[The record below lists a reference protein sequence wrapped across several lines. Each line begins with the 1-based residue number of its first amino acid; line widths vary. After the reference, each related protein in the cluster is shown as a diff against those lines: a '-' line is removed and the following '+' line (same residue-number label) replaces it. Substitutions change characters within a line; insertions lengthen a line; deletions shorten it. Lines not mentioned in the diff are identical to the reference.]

1 MNSKNFTKEY
11 KNFNYAISLLNYL
24 MEVFILKKVLMTGN
38 EAIARGFYEAGGHL
52 AASYPGSPTV
62 EMLENIKKLY
72 PEIYAEFSVNEKVAV
87 EVGIGS
93 SIAGGRTLVSMK
105 HVGVNVAADPLM
117 TFTQTKTIGGFVL
130 MTGEDPG
137 MASSQNEQDNRILG
151 KFANMPIFDPSNS
164 EEARQF
170 VKIALDV
177 SETYSTPSM
186 LRISSR
192 LCHSRS
198 LVNLESRIEKP
209 VKGFEK
215 DISNFG
221 MIPPNTFDKQYHMK
235 ERIEAIQLNLEELN
249 LNHYTPFEG
258 SDTLVITSGLPYEN
272 LMELDAPV
280 SVLKL
285 GIIYPLPV
293 EQIKSLAKK
302 YTNLIIIE
310 ELSPF
315 IENNLKIEGINCEG
329 KKYFSFTGELNIEDI
344 RSGLEK
350 IGVLESS
357 NPEKNSASAS
367 SNVMGRLP
375 MFCSGCPH
383 RPVFDILKKSRK
395 KIIGDIGCYSMGI
408 LFPLEVVDTV
418 ICMGASLGMI
428 KGMQKVQKRNGIK
441 EPLVAVIG
449 DGTFY
454 HSGMTGMAN
463 LKHQLEEDDNITIVI
478 LNNGTTAMTGGQP
491 TMSSKGYGDGDGDI
505 DIPKLLDAM
514 GFDRV
519 KIVDQFKYKEA
530 KKIIDDE
537 INHPGLSIVI
547 TTRPCALK
555 YKIVEPHFYVDP
567 SICIA
572 CRSCVKTNCP
582 PIHMKEYEGFDK
594 KKSSID
600 STLCVGCS
608 VCSQVCPVGA
618 IKRS

>member
-1 MNSKNFTKEY
+1 
-11 KNFNYAISLLNYL
+11 
-24 MEVFILKKVLMTGN
+24 MTGN

-62 EMLENIKKLY
+62 EMLDNIKKHY
-72 PEIYAEFSVNEKVAV
+72 PEVYAEFSVNEKVAL

-93 SIAGGRTLVSMK
+93 SFAGGRTLVSMK

-117 TFTQTKTIGGFVL
+117 TFTQTKTLGGFVL

-164 EEARQF
+164 EEARIY
-170 VKIALDV
+170 VKKALEV
-177 SETYSTPSM
+177 SEKYQTPSM
-186 LRISSR
+186 LRITSK

-198 LVNLESRIEKP
+198 AVNLEEREERA

-235 ERIEAIQLNLEELN
+235 ARIEAIEKDLEDMGLNQ
-249 LNHYTPFEG
+249 YIPCEG
-258 SDTLVITSGLPYEN
+258 SETLVITSGLPYEN
-272 LMELDAPV
+272 LLDLKAPV
-280 SVLKL
+280 SILKL
-285 GIIYPLPV
+285 GLVYPLPMD
-293 EQIKSLAKK
+293 QIRAFSQK
-302 YTNLIIIE
+302 YKNLVIIE
-310 ELSPF
+310 ELTPF
-315 IENNLKIEGINCEG
+315 IENMLKVEGIPCEG
-329 KKYFSFTGELNIEDI
+329 KKYFSFTGELNIEEI
-344 RSGLEK
+344 RLGLQEA
-350 IGVLESS
+350 GVLEKQAVEAVKTSG
-357 NPEKNSASAS
+357 E
-367 SNVMGRLP
+367 VMGRLP

-408 LFPLEVVDTV
+408 LYPLEVVDTV

-463 LKHQLEEDDNITIVI
+463 LRHQLEDDDNMTIII

-491 TMSSKGYGDGDGDI
+491 TLSSKDYGDGDVDI
-505 DIPKLLDAM
+505 DIPKLLESM
-514 GFDRV
+514 GFDRIKV
-519 KIVDQFKYKEA
+519 VDQFKYKEA
-530 KKIIDDE
+530 KKIIDEE
-537 INHPGLSIVI
+537 IKHEGLSIVM

-555 YKIVEPHFYVDP
+555 FKVVEPHFYVDP

-594 KKSSID
+594 MKSSID
-600 STLCVGCS
+600 PTLCVGCS
-608 VCSQVCPVGA
+608 VCSQVCPVNA
-618 IKRS
+618 IKRSES